1 MEVQFYPNP
10 TALPNTPLALKP
22 NPDPTEVHFY
32 ASGRNEGEIA
42 GAFVEN
48 YLLEKSRVVGKSQ
61 RGEATLTIHLL

>member
-1 MEVQFYPNP
+1 M
-10 TALPNTPLALKP
+10 
-22 NPDPTEVHFY
+22 HFY